1 MDCRITACDQTG
13 DTFDLPLAV
22 DRVRL
27 LSRTNAA
34 YADKSRGLI
43 GNNGSVC

>member
-27 LSRTNAA
+27 FSRTNAA